1 MTASGNS
8 AQAAERSCTEAEQFE
23 RVQAMFWQAAELPAG
38 ERISWVKAR
47 NLPAALER
55 QLIAAIESDIAG
67 SGRSKI
73 PDSASAVTVVTEI
86 CGDALHQ
93 RRHPEIPNYEI
104 LEEIGRGGMGIVYRA
119 RQFRPDRIVAIK
131 MLRMGAFSS
140 SLDIERFMHE
150 ANATSY
156 LSHAAVVPVYEVGE
170 IRGEPFIV
178 MKFIGGDTLENQLKS
193 DIPAAQA
200 IRTLCVVAR
209 AIADAHAHGII
220 HRDLKPSN
228 ILIEQNTGVPW
239 VMDFG
244 LAKDLQATSHL
255 TSAGD
260 IMGTPG
266 YMAPEQAT
274 GHADT
279 VSPAADVYGLG
290 AILYR
295 ILTGRPPIEAADGD
309 FARTMQLIREHD
321 VISPRERNRRVP
333 RELDAICTKA
343 LETDPGRRYPNAGD
357 FAADLQCFLDGKSIR
372 AKSSGALTQLQRWSR
387 HRPGLAVTV
396 VTLLAFFTYH
406 VIADLAG
413 LLPNDESFKRSVS
426 YAVPIAL
433 MNAVVFQWCLQR
445 TGGASW
451 TLYAWATGEVLL
463 LSMVIF
469 AGDGARSGL
478 IPAMFVLIAA
488 SALRCRPLLIG
499 YVAGLTMLSYGI
511 LWAHTVLVRQEIAGV
526 LTGIPVLMAMAL
538 IGIVQYVTITRS
550 SASFEARRD
559 RNSGRI

>member
-1 MTASGNS
+1 MTVSGNS
-8 AQAAERSCTEAEQFE
+8 AEAAERSGTEVEEFE
-23 RVQAMFWQAAELPAG
+23 RMQAMFWQAAEQPAEQRVEWVRAQRLPA
-38 ERISWVKAR
+38 E
-47 NLPAALER
+47 LER
-55 QLIAAIESDIAG
+55 QVLAVVACDIAASGPSEISANSPDITF
-67 SGRSKI
+67 I
-73 PDSASAVTVVTEI
+73 PGTLAE
-86 CGDALHQ
+86 ALAE

-119 RQFRPDRIVAIK
+119 RQFRPDRIVAVK
-131 MLRMGAFSS
+131 MLRLGAFSTA
-140 SLDIERFMHE
+140 LDIERFLHE

-156 LSHAAVVPVYEVGE
+156 LTHSAVVPVYEVGE

-178 MKFIGGDTLENQLKS
+178 MKFIGGETLEKRLKA
-193 DIPAAQA
+193 DLPAAQA
-200 IRTLCVVAR
+200 LRTLCVVAH

-228 ILIEQNTGVPW
+228 ILIEQSTGCPW
-239 VMDFG
+239 VVDFG

-274 GHADT
+274 GRAST

-309 FARTMQLIREHD
+309 FAHTMQLIREHD
-321 VISPRERNRRVP
+321 IVSPRERNRGVP
-333 RELDAICTKA
+333 RELNAICTKA
-343 LETDPGRRYPNAGD
+343 LETDPGKRYSQAGD
-357 FAADLQCFLDGKSIR
+357 FAADLQCFLDGKSVQAR
-372 AKSSGALTQLQRWSR
+372 SSGFLTRLQRWAR
-387 HRPGLAVTV
+387 HRPGLAVTMV
-396 VTLLAFFTYH
+396 SLLTFYSYH

-413 LLPNDESFKRSVS
+413 LLPNDDSFKKSVN
-426 YAVPIAL
+426 YAVPLAL
-433 MNAVVFQWCLQR
+433 LNAVVFQWWLQR

-451 TLYAWATGEVLL
+451 TLYAWATGEVML
-463 LSMVIF
+463 LSLVIF

-478 IPAMFVLIAA
+478 IPAMFVLIGA

-499 YVAGLTMLSYGI
+499 FVTTLTMLSYSI
-511 LWAHTVLVRQEIAGV
+511 LWAHTVWGREQQVSV

-538 IGIVQYVTITRS
+538 IGIVQSITITRS
-550 SASFEARRD
+550 SASFEAQSD